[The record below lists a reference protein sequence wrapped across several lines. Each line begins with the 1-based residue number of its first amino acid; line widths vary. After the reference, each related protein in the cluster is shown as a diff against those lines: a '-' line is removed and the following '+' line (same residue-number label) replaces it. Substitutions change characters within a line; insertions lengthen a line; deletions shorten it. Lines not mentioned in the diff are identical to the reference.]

1 MPSALEFQAHS
12 FTQPLVI
19 SIIVSKIT
27 FTQPVQIQQM
37 ICPTPAW
44 FIPCHPAKLSLQ
56 EDYILSSLQETILQ
70 FLLSS
75 FINLSFLLTT

>member
-1 MPSALEFQAHS
+1 MPSALEFQTHP
-12 FTQPLVI
+12 FTQPLII

-27 FTQPVQIQQM
+27 FTQPAQIQQM

-44 FIPCHPAKLSLQ
+44 FIPCHLAKLSL
-56 EDYILSSLQETILQ
+56 EDYILSSLQEAVLQ

-75 FINLSFLLTT
+75 FINLSLLLTS